1 MSAPS
6 FGILF
11 GLTNSVVRPSTK
23 RSAPAIKRR
32 WREIRS
38 TLSGAIADEQL
49 VLQQQRLCGDG
60 ADATW
65 AEQLCDG
72 DQQVGGED
80 EEVAHVANVTHHC

>member
-23 RSAPAIKRR
+23 RSVGVRF
-32 WREIRS
+32 
-38 TLSGAIADEQL
+38 GARCRARL
-49 VLQQQRLCGDG
+49 LMSNWCFSSSRLCGDG

-72 DQQVGGED
+72 GEQVDGED
-80 EEVAHVANVTHHC
+80 EEVAHEANVTHHCW